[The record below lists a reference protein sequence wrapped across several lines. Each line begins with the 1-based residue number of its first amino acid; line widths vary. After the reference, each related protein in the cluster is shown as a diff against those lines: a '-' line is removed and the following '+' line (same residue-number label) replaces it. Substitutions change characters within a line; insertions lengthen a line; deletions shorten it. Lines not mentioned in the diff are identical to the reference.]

1 VVAAGIDLRTA
12 QVSVVF
18 HKATGSGNDFV
29 MLDGRGN
36 DPAAWPVE
44 RIRAICDRRD
54 GVGADGLVFVT
65 PEAAPD
71 TVRMT
76 FFNSDGT
83 RAAMCGNAALCSTR
97 FAAQLEMADPA
108 GMTLVTDAGTYQTRC
123 VGEGHLAEVHLSD
136 CPVPVAVSIPPV
148 AGERA
153 LLFGTVGVPHLVTV
167 VDDVAEVDLE
177 SRGRL
182 LRHHSAVGPAGANA
196 NFVSRTSSFTRTS
209 GADPAEPGW
218 AIRTFERGVEGETL
232 ACGTGTVATAL
243 ALAATG
249 EDELPLRFRSG
260 SGRVLS
266 VRATLGNDGIARDLW
281 LCGEGRIV
289 ARGVWLE

>member
-1 VVAAGIDLRTA
+1 M
-12 QVSVVF
+12 SVVF

-36 DPAAWPVE
+36 DPAEWPVD

-65 PEAAPD
+65 PEPAPD
-71 TVRMT
+71 AVRMT

-136 CPVPVAVSIPPV
+136 CPVPVAIAIPTV
-148 AGERA
+148 VGERA
-153 LLFGTVGVPHLVTV
+153 LLFGTVGVPHLVAV
-167 VDDVAEVDLE
+167 VDDVAGVDLE
-177 SRGRL
+177 GRGHL
-182 LRHHSAVGPAGANA
+182 LRHHAATGAPGANA

-209 GADPAEPGW
+209 LDDPTEPSW

-232 ACGTGTVATAL
+232 ACGTGTVAAAL
-243 ALAATG
+243 ALAAIG
-249 EDELPLRFRSG
+249 EAELPLRFRSG

-266 VRATLGNDGIARDLW
+266 VRAALGEDGMARDVW

-289 ARGVWLE
+289 ARGVWQE

>member
-1 VVAAGIDLRTA
+1 M
-12 QVSVVF
+12 SVVF
-18 HKATGSGNDFV
+18 HKASGSGNDFV

-36 DPAAWPVE
+36 NPADWPVE

-54 GVGADGLVFVT
+54 GVGADGLVFIT

-76 FFNSDGT
+76 FFNSDGS

-97 FAAQLEMADPA
+97 FATSLEMADPA

-123 VGEGHLAEVHLSD
+123 VGEGHLVEVHLAD
-136 CPVPVAVSIPPV
+136 CPVPVAVAIP
-148 AGERA
+148 AQDGERA

-167 VDDVAEVDLE
+167 VEDVAGVDLE
-177 SRGRL
+177 SRGRE
-182 LRHHSAVGPAGANA
+182 LRHHPATGAPGANA
-196 NFVSRTSSFTRTS
+196 NFVSRTSSITRTTA
-209 GADPAEPGW
+209 GDPAEPGW

-232 ACGTGTVATAL
+232 ACGTGTVAAAL
-243 ALAATG
+243 ALAAIG
-249 EDELPLRFRSG
+249 EAELPLRFRSG
-260 SGRVLS
+260 GGRILS
-266 VRATLGNDGIARDLW
+266 VRAEVGVDGIARDLW